1 MIEHRFFPPLPLS
14 LSLSLLSLSRSLM
27 SLEYHVQNRPGDAP
41 QQRRDDGFHVRRRRR
56 RRASSIPSRR
66 RQRHVTFV
74 SMRAPG
80 VVFRQSACFG
90 QKARTK
96 MEDKNELEKKVAT
109 EKRGLEY

>member
-1 MIEHRFFPPLPLS
+1 MIEHRFFPPLPPSLS

-56 RRASSIPSRR
+56 RASSIPSRR
-66 RQRHVTFV
+66 RRRHVTFV
-74 SMRAPG
+74 SMCAPG
-80 VVFRQSACFG
+80 VVER
-90 QKARTK
+90 
-96 MEDKNELEKKVAT
+96 EDKNELEKKVAT

>member
-1 MIEHRFFPPLPLS
+1 
-14 LSLSLLSLSRSLM
+14 M

-66 RQRHVTFV
+66 RRRHVTFV
-74 SMRAPG
+74 SMCAPG
-80 VVFRQSACFG
+80 VVER
-90 QKARTK
+90 
-96 MEDKNELEKKVAT
+96 EDKNELEKKVAT

>member
-14 LSLSLLSLSRSLM
+14 LSLSLLSLARSLM

-66 RQRHVTFV
+66 RRRRHVTFV
-74 SMRAPG
+74 SMCAPG
-80 VVFRQSACFG
+80 VVER
-90 QKARTK
+90 
-96 MEDKNELEKKVAT
+96 EDKNELEKKVAT